1 MPTEQYGYSNN
12 PPLRMRMATFEECAF
27 TLPAPGLRQQV
38 TLR

>member
-1 MPTEQYGYSNN
+1 MPTEQYGYGSS

-27 TLPAPGLRQQV
+27 ILPAAGLQQQV